1 MKTNSEK
8 NNIIPDNEVTRRFGF
23 TETFYRIV
31 SITLTAC
38 IIAQLI
44 ILIILYFNLHII
56 NTMAK

>member
-8 NNIIPDNEVTRRFGF
+8 NNIIPDIEVTRMFGF
-23 TETFYRIV
+23 SETFYRIV

-38 IIAQLI
+38 IIAQLV

-56 NTMAK
+56 NNMAK